1 MSGADVLRFLVAL
14 ALGYLLGSI
23 PSGVIVSRLFGN
35 VDPRTQGSGKT
46 GATNVM
52 RALGPGPA
60 VLVAV
65 MDILKG
71 VAAILL
77 ARFLVYPLGADAT
90 PAQHNLQATA
100 EALAGFG
107 ALLGHNFSIF
117 LRFTGGRGV
126 AVGAGAIFAVT
137 PVAGLLGLIS
147 MAIPIAITRYV
158 SLGSILGAAV
168 AGISALI
175 LALTGHDYLPH
186 AIFAMVGAG
195 FVIFSHRDNI
205 ERLLNGTERR
215 IGSPEKLDTPHG

>member
-52 RALGPGPA
+52 RTLGPGPA

-77 ARFLVYPLGADAT
+77 TRFLVYPLGADVNA
-90 PAQHNLQATA
+90 AQHNLQATA

-137 PVAGLLGLIS
+137 PIAGLLGLIS

-168 AGISALI
+168 AGLSALI

-186 AIFAMVGAG
+186 AIFAMVGGG

-215 IGSPEKLDTPHG
+215 IGSPRKA

>member
-52 RALGPGPA
+52 RTLGPGPA

-77 ARFLVYPLGADAT
+77 TRFLVYPLGADVNA
-90 PAQHNLQATA
+90 AQHNLQATA

-137 PVAGLLGLIS
+137 PIAGLLGLIS

-168 AGISALI
+168 AGLSRADTRADRPRLSAACHLCHGRRRFRHL
-175 LALTGHDYLPH
+175 LA
-186 AIFAMVGAG
+186 
-195 FVIFSHRDNI
+195 SR
-205 ERLLNGTERR
+205 
-215 IGSPEKLDTPHG
+215 

>member
-52 RALGPGPA
+52 RTLGPGPA

-77 ARFLVYPLGADAT
+77 TRFLVYPLGADASA
-90 PAQHNLQATA
+90 AQHNLQATA

-137 PVAGLLGLIS
+137 PIAGLLGLIS

-168 AGISALI
+168 AGLSALI

-186 AIFAMVGAG
+186 AIFAMVGGG

-215 IGSPEKLDTPHG
+215 IGSPRKA